1 MTRLNLA
8 DDGDWLTPKETAE
21 RLAQLTASGD
31 VAPDYY
37 GVGGPVTELEHAVA
51 AMFGKEAAVMYPTG
65 TLANML
71 AARELAAAKRGPRLV
86 VQSDSHVFNDA
97 GDNFTHGIGVTTVPL
112 ASEGPSFTAEQ
123 LRAEIER
130 TASARVPA
138 TIVGVMV
145 ETPSRR
151 YANRLFDPVALAEII
166 ALAKAENIPLI
177 LDGARIFIEAAWT
190 DRELTEITAPFDYI
204 YLSLYKYLDA
214 PFGAVLAGSA
224 AALEGQHHERRRFGG
239 GLFQMWP
246 SALLAHNALA
256 RQTKNWAAVR
266 VAGAAVL
273 DALPGLGV
281 EAHRLVDDTNVI
293 RIKSAVESDE
303 VAKRAQARNAKMPP
317 RSRGGYVLKMNESWL
332 NTPPDRIAATIADI
346 LRD

>member
-21 RLAQLTASGD
+21 RLAKLTASGD

-37 GVGGPVTELEHAVA
+37 GVGGPVTELENAVA

-86 VQSDSHVFNDA
+86 VQRDSHVFNDA

-112 ASEGPSFTAEQ
+112 VSEGPNFTAEQ
-123 LRAEIER
+123 LRAEIAR
-130 TASARVPA
+130 TTSARVPA

-151 YANRLFDPVALAEII
+151 HANRLFDPIALAEIV
-166 ALAKAENIPLI
+166 ALAKAEGIPLI
-177 LDGARIFIEAAWT
+177 LDAARIFIEAAWT
-190 DRELTEITAPFDYI
+190 DRQVAEITAPFDYV

-214 PFGAVLAGSA
+214 PFGAVLAGPTA
-224 AALEGQHHERRRFGG
+224 ELHGQHHERRRFGG

-246 SALLAHNALA
+246 AALLANNALT
-256 RQTKNWAAVR
+256 RQQENWTNIR
-266 VAGAAVL
+266 KAGTAVL
-273 DALPGLGV
+273 DGLSALSV
-281 EAHRLVDDTNVI
+281 ETKRLDNDTNVI
-293 RIKSAVESDE
+293 RVTCNPDHAEA
-303 VAKRAQARNAKMPP
+303 AKRATAMNVKLPP
-317 RSRGGYVLKMNESWL
+317 PSGGGYILKMNESWL
-332 NTPPDRIAATIADI
+332 KTHPQTIANTI
-346 LRD
+346 ASLTR